1 MKRILSFSFFVFLVC
16 NSAFGWGREGHEVIA
31 KIAENNLKT
40 TVRNKIEQYLGN
52 HSIVYYAKWM
62 DDYRHTP
69 EYKFTHKWHVANVDE
84 NLVYVPDYEVGDAI
98 IGIEQ
103 AVSTLRD
110 YKELSDST
118 VAVNIK
124 YLVHLVADMHCPG
137 HIYYKGRNQNF
148 TVNFGG
154 GYVKPEIKTKI
165 HSVWD
170 QYAIQAT
177 RIWSVSEY
185 ANELDR
191 VSSKEKT
198 IMSSGTPVDW
208 LHDNA
213 QRCLFQFEIAIP
225 DQKLAQDFV
234 NEAMPLLETQML
246 YAGYRLAALLNSL
259 F

>member
-1 MKRILSFSFFVFLVC
+1 MKRILFLLFIFFYAC
-16 NSAFGWGREGHEVIA
+16 SSAYGWGREGHEVIA
-31 KIAENNLKT
+31 KIADNNLNAS
-40 TVRNKIEQYLGN
+40 VRNKLERYLGN

-69 EYKFTHKWHVANVDE
+69 EYNFTDKWHVANVDE
-84 NLVYVPDYEVGDAI
+84 NLVYTPDYEVGDAI
-98 IGIEQ
+98 IGLEKAI
-103 AVSTLRD
+103 ATLRN
-110 YKELSDST
+110 YKELPDSA

-124 YLVHLVADMHCPG
+124 YIIHIVADMHCPG
-137 HIYYKGRNQNF
+137 HIYYKGRNQKF
-148 TVNFGG
+148 SVDFGG
-154 GYVKPEIKTKI
+154 GYVKPEVRTKI

-185 ANELDR
+185 ADELDR
-191 VSSKEKT
+191 VSSKEKRM
-198 IMSSGTPVDW
+198 MSIGTPVDW

-213 QRCLFQFEIAIP
+213 RRCLFQFELAEP
-225 DQKLAQDFV
+225 DQRLAQDFV

-246 YAGYRLAALLNSL
+246 YAGYRLAALLNDL